1 MSVSIVKYLADNKDT
16 EFGSQIFA
24 SSVDTL
30 PHRLE
35 VLKSEKQKN
44 RHEIKQVFTEN
55 INDYLDSHEIT
66 TKLKNEITK
75 LGTTSKNIATSVS
88 NALSKIKELKSKT
101 EETNDINSKISLYKS
116 FHQSNLMNIFEIED
130 KIKLCVR
137 FELFQE
143 AHDLFMWYFK
153 VINSRKDKNYQV
165 LKYFKNHVEALKLNI
180 FEYMLLNLKK
190 TKFQRISNMI
200 RDFIQ
205 NGEFDLD
212 KLVPVL
218 FPLFFNFALKH
229 KLDKVLKSG
238 SADLTPGILSAYPKA
253 FDKVIRLLQESLGD
267 KPQILLQEPH
277 MKLIAKEYFKFERI
291 LKFMMKGTDD
301 TLILRFGPELNQI
314 VPRCFINFK
323 EMMEGT
329 LTKLRE
335 KNIKKITRKIAPLLR
350 VLRFSNS
357 FEKFLA
363 HDNKAL
369 LPTDRDESKSK
380 VVQGTEHV
388 SKIYKEK
395 RGTEILHILIN
406 NFQGFY
412 SLNYVYHNSEAVERT
427 KTQYAQFRDNL
438 FSELDRF
445 LQRFNPKL
453 HSTYMEKLRLVE
465 ASLYESLVFCIS
477 E

>member
-1 MSVSIVKYLADNKDT
+1 MSVNIVKYLSQIKDS
-16 EFGSQIFA
+16 ELGSQIFA

-75 LGTTSKNIATSVS
+75 LGTTSKNISSSIS
-88 NALSKIKELKSKT
+88 NALGKIKVLKSQN
-101 EETNDINSKISLYKS
+101 EQSNNINSKINLYKS
-116 FHQSNLMNIFEIED
+116 FHQSNLMNIFEVEE

-153 VINSRKDKNYQV
+153 VVSSRKDKNYEV
-165 LKYFKNHVEALKLNI
+165 LKYFRHHIDTLKLSI

-218 FPLFFNFALKH
+218 FPLYFNFTLKH
-229 KLDKVLKSG
+229 KLEKVLKNAST
-238 SADLTPGILSAYPKA
+238 DTTPAILAAYPKT
-253 FDKVIRLLQESLGD
+253 FDKVIRLLQESLGENP
-267 KPQILLQEPH
+267 KVLLNELH
-277 MKLIAKEYFKFERI
+277 VKLISREYFKFERI
-291 LKFMMKGTDD
+291 LKFMMKGTDES
-301 TLILRFGPELNQI
+301 LILRFGPELHQI
-314 VPRCFINFK
+314 APRCFINFK
-323 EMMEGT
+323 SMIVE
-329 LTKLRE
+329 LVDKLEDRSLQRL
-335 KNIKKITRKIAPLLR
+335 KTRFKPLLR
-350 VLRFSNS
+350 VLRYSNS
-357 FEKFLA
+357 FDKFLA
-363 HDNKAL
+363 VDIKNL

-380 VVQGTEHV
+380 AVLGAEHV
-388 SKIYKEK
+388 SKIFKEK
-395 RGTEILHILIN
+395 RGTEVLHILIN
-406 NFQGFY
+406 NFQNIY
-412 SLNYVYHNSEAVERT
+412 SLKFVYHNDQAVERA
-427 KTQYAQFRDNL
+427 KSQYIELRDTL
-438 FSELDRF
+438 LSELERY
-445 LQRFNPKL
+445 LQKVNPDL
-453 HSTYMEKLRLVE
+453 HVKYMEKLRIVE
-465 ASLYESLVFCIS
+465 PILYESLCYCIS